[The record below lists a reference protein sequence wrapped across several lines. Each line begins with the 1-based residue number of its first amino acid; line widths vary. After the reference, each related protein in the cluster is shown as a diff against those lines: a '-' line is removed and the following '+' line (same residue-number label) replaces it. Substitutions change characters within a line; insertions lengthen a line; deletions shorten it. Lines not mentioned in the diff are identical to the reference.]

1 VTARAVAARTTL
13 TLPGPDGTLREHR
26 LGEPV
31 VWPRPTT
38 PFVARKA
45 YAAAH
50 VVPRTL
56 ADTTPGAP
64 ADLDWD
70 ATLAARHR
78 IWASGLGVAE
88 VMDTAQRGMG
98 LDWPTAAELARR
110 TAAEARSVGGAV
122 ASGAGTDHLD
132 PATLEPG
139 ERGLAAVLAAY
150 REQLDVVSATGA
162 TPVLMASRALVAAAR
177 GPEDYLA
184 VYDALLAEADRP
196 VILHWLGDMF
206 DPALQGYWGS
216 TDLAAA
222 TDTFVCLLTE
232 HAASVDGVKVSL
244 LDQDH
249 EVALRARMPAGV
261 RLYTGDDFH
270 YPDLVVGDASGHSD
284 ALLGVFAAIHPA
296 ASAALQA
303 LDAGDPEEAHAILT
317 STVELGR
324 HLFAAPTSHY
334 KTGIAFLSWLDG
346 HQPGFS
352 MVGGLHSYRSAPYL
366 VRLLL
371 LADEAGLLAD
381 PDLAAHRMRTWLEV
395 HGVVA

>member
-1 VTARAVAARTTL
+1 MTTTRETTAEVL
-13 TLPGPDGTLREHR
+13 LPAEDGTLYLHR
-26 LGEPV
+26 LGEPRH
-31 VWPRPTT
+31 WPRPTA

-50 VVPRTL
+50 VVPRSL
-56 ADTTPGAP
+56 GDNVPGAP

-98 LDWPTAAELARR
+98 LDWSTAAELARR

-132 PATLEPG
+132 LASVSPG
-139 ERGLAAVLAAY
+139 DRGLATVLAAY
-150 REQLDVVSATGA
+150 RAQLEVVLDTGA
-162 TPVLMASRALVAAAR
+162 TPVLMASRALAAAAR
-177 GPEDYLA
+177 GPEDYA
-184 VYDALLAEADRP
+184 QVYGSLLAEVDRP
-196 VILHWLGDMF
+196 VILHWLGEMF
-206 DPALQGYWGS
+206 DSALRGYWGAV
-216 TDLAAA
+216 DVDAA
-222 TDTFVCLLTE
+222 TETFVGVVNE
-232 HAASVDGVKVSL
+232 HAAKIDGVKVSL

-249 EVALRARMPAGV
+249 EVRLRGQLPEGV

-270 YPDLVVGDASGHSD
+270 YPDLVVGDEHGHSD

-303 LDAGDPEEAHAILT
+303 LDRGDRAEAHAVLT

-324 HLFAAPTSHY
+324 HIFAAPTSSY
-334 KTGIAFLSWLDG
+334 KTGIAFLAWLDG
-346 HQPGFS
+346 HQDGFA
-352 MVGGLHSYRSAPYL
+352 MVGGLQSYRSVPHL
-366 VRLLL
+366 VRLFR
-371 LADEAGLLAD
+371 LADEAGLLVD
-381 PDLAAHRMRTWLEV
+381 PGLAAHRMGRLLEV
-395 HGVVA
+395 AGVNA

>member
-1 VTARAVAARTTL
+1 VTEVLLPTTEGL
-13 TLPGPDGTLREHR
+13 RLRRLREPR
-26 LGEPV
+26 S
-31 VWPRPTT
+31 WPAPTA
-38 PFVARKA
+38 PFVSRKA

-50 VVPRTL
+50 VVPHVL
-56 ADTTPGAP
+56 ADNVPGAP

-98 LDWPTAAELARR
+98 LDWPIAAELARR

-122 ASGAGTDHLD
+122 AAGVGTDHLD
-132 PATLEPG
+132 PRTVSVDA
-139 ERGLAAVLAAY
+139 RGLATVIAAY
-150 REQLDVVSATGA
+150 REQLEVVAATGA
-162 TPVLMASRALVAAAR
+162 TPILMASRALAVAARSAQ
-177 GPEDYLA
+177 DYA
-184 VYDALLAEADRP
+184 EVYGKLLGDVDGP
-196 VILHWLGDMF
+196 VILHWLGPMF

-216 TDLAAA
+216 DDVAEA
-222 TDTFVCLLTE
+222 TETFLGIIAE
-232 HAASVDGVKVSL
+232 QPSAVDGVKVSL

-249 EVALRARMPAGV
+249 EVRLRARLPAGV

-270 YPDLVVGDASGHSD
+270 YPDLVVGDDDGHSD

-303 LDAGDPEEAHAILT
+303 LDRGDREEARSVLT

-324 HLFAAPTSHY
+324 QLFAAPTSHY

-352 MVGGLHSYRSAPYL
+352 MVGGLQSYRSVPHL
-366 VRLLL
+366 VRLLQ

-381 PDLAAHRMRTWLEV
+381 PELAAHRMGRLLEV
-395 HGVVA
+395 HGVTS